1 MRKSENNHGG
11 GGIRSRLVAA
21 IVALAMLGTCGI
33 AGTALA
39 ADSTTNT
46 TAQQVQ
52 TAGNITG
59 ANEEKNDVRAE
70 ATARTV
76 DESVQSSDT
85 VARDDGSAVYSVD
98 VPVAGG
104 DGVSAGSVAV
114 DVSVPSG
121 ALPDGVTLE
130 AAPVSDMDAVASEL
144 ADADVDYAG
153 LLVLDVRFTDMDGN
167 EVEPSAPVSV
177 SFETPQAVLGDG
189 VDASSV
195 MVRHFVEDEQGDVAK
210 VEMVADAGG
219 ESDGTVSLD
228 GVRAMSADTDAL
240 DASDAS
246 VTAEF
251 TVDSFSTFT
260 ITWNWYFNLT
270 VHYVD
275 ENGKGIQG
283 THNQNASISQNRTIT
298 FADYAGQIQG
308 YTYQAAHYQAVDGA
322 IITSVH
328 ATNSDYGFSHTLTF
342 YNGDQV
348 VPTDNTVGVGSNTKD
363 RDIYLVYRQDSTH
376 PGTGDEDGSIR
387 FVYYP
392 REAINNQNP
401 ISPRNSIKYTIVL
414 LDARCPLSIC
424 KCNVLVWFASLA
436 VRR

>member
-153 LLVLDVRFTDMDGN
+153 LLALDVRFTDADGN

-195 MVRHFVEDEQGDVAK
+195 MVRHFVEDEAGEVEK
-210 VEMVADAGG
+210 VETVADAGD
-219 ESDGTVSLD
+219 ESDGTVTVGD
-228 GVRAMSADTDAL
+228 GVQAMSADT

-251 TVDSFSTFT
+251 TVGSFSTFT

-328 ATNSDYGFSHTLTF
+328 ATNSDYGFSHTLTP
-342 YNGDQV
+342 V
-348 VPTDNTVGVGSNTKD
+348 V
-363 RDIYLVYRQDSTH
+363 
-376 PGTGDEDGSIR
+376 
-387 FVYYP
+387 
-392 REAINNQNP
+392 
-401 ISPRNSIKYTIVL
+401 
-414 LDARCPLSIC
+414 
-424 KCNVLVWFASLA
+424 
-436 VRR
+436 